1 MCKKVSGSGK
11 NQPSDEHGSFPK
23 IDALMKGY
31 LKTSLYCEYSTIIGL
46 PCLALQ
52 LLS

>member
-1 MCKKVSGSGK
+1 MCKKVNE

-23 IDALMKGY
+23 IDALMKRL
-31 LKTSLYCEYSTIIGL
+31 LKDICVLCLFKFIDL